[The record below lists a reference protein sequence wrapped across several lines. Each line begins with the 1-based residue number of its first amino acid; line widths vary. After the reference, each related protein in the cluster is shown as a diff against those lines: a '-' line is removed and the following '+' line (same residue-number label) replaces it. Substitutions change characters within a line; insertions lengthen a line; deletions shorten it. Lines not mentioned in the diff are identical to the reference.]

1 MNQERAAAQR
11 LSAEIDRLLNGNT
24 IQAESDELG
33 MARRLQDQND
43 HLPPVPAALERRVA
57 DIVEQGAQA
66 IRPRHTGAPRREA
79 VQLWRSAV
87 WGAVSTAIILLCLW
101 MVVPSGQQ
109 VGAQVWRVL
118 LGQTEVELTPTL
130 QTPTR
135 AERETLRD
143 LVAAELAMGR
153 APSLPKTMPE
163 GYALQEI
170 VAVTYPDLPSWI
182 SQPFYVEFGY
192 GLEGEAPG
200 LWLREYRLLFRDYGG
215 ISAVEVATESMSQ
228 RQEVD
233 IAGVPGALLRFDD
246 TRDTMT
252 VIWERD
258 GLLLELETDCLD
270 QEDLLAVARSTR

>member
-11 LSAEIDRLLNGNT
+11 LSAEIDRLLNGT
-24 IQAESDELG
+24 PAHTESEELG
-33 MARRLQDQND
+33 IARRLHDQSD
-43 HLPPVPAALERRVA
+43 RLPLVPAGLERRVA
-57 DIVEQGAQA
+57 AIVEQRSQTV
-66 IRPRHTGAPRREA
+66 RPRIALAPRRFA
-79 VQLWRSAV
+79 AQVWRSAA
-87 WGAVSTAIILLCLW
+87 WGAASTAIILLALW

-135 AERETLRD
+135 AEREPLRD
-143 LVAAELAMGR
+143 LVSAELAMGR
-153 APSLPKTMPE
+153 APSLPRMLPE
-163 GYALQEI
+163 GYALIEI
-170 VAVTYPDLPSWI
+170 AAVTYPDLPSWI

-192 GLEGEAPG
+192 GPEGKTPG

-215 ISAVEVATESMSQ
+215 ISAIEVATESTSQ

-233 IAGVPGALLRFDD
+233 IAGVPGALLHFDNA
-246 TRDTMT
+246 REVIT

-258 GLLLELETDCLD
+258 GLLLELETDCLE